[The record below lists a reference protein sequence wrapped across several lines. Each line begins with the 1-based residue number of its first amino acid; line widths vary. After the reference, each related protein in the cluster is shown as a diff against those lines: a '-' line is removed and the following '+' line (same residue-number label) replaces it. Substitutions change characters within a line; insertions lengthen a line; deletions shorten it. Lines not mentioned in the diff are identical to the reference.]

1 MADDDSP
8 HPVRAPSYLQVVTE
22 GLSAGLTSI
31 AHRLSLVPHR
41 EEPELPSDSEE
52 EDNEVHEVYVQAGHH
67 TVEEEAERAPSR
79 LVPPGS
85 KIVKQRSMLSEV
97 GELEVAEW
105 RALPLLAK
113 RA

>member
-1 MADDDSP
+1 MEDEDSP
-8 HPVRAPSYLQVVTE
+8 HPTRHPSYLQVVTE
-22 GLSAGLTSI
+22 GLTAGLTSI

-52 EDNEVHEVYVQAGHH
+52 EDSEVHEVYVQAGHRMDA
-67 TVEEEAERAPSR
+67 EEEEVADRAPSR

-97 GELEVAEW
+97 SEP
-105 RALPLLAK
+105 R
-113 RA
+113 R